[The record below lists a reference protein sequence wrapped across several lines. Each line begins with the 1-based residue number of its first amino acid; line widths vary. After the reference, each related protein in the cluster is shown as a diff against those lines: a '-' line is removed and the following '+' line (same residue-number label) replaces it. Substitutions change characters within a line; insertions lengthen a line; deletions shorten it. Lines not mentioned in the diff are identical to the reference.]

1 MFKKTLLA
9 ASILG
14 ASTFAANAA
23 QITVTV
29 DEEPTAK
36 ETAIDAAATA
46 TLKDA
51 CTTAAATLG
60 VSVVQPA
67 TGGPFAITA
76 GADQTVNVV
85 AGTADF
91 QFTDPSVTAS
101 GAETCDVVVGDQVIG
116 ASTAKYSAE
125 GAAANGVVL
134 DVDVITGI
142 GGVAAEQT
150 IIFTVEGGTIDQTL
164 SLGATL
170 TTGDPVSTASVFTL
184 TGVVGNTILFS
195 ANGDY
200 PTTAVQRQILELK
213 GVAVI
218 PNTGVTE
225 VTLSAETTNTS
236 GIVVD
241 NADAEGVTNIAPQY
255 SASVPVVLDGVI
267 DVTDERKSLAV
278 IAKDSYNSSEP
289 GKDTAEAAN
298 EDTLVVKVDVET
310 SQGNLVP
317 TEATITLKGKFG
329 WLAELA
335 ATAGD
340 LPTTGEISTSGAVA
354 WTPYADYGSETGGT
368 YTAPTSGDD
377 TTPVYA
383 VNATYDELTIKFTPG
398 GTEAELDAYHEIRLA
413 VPAGNTTGLDTQDYL
428 ATVTTSDGGTGSA
441 IVVPA
446 DTAVGAW
453 SLNGSVV
460 TIPYMAFGPNTRP
473 IIRHFSTSNQVG
485 DITVQYILEDND
497 TDNGDDWQSVGV
509 VKTDVANGMLNI
521 TKDVMDAILEDAGLD
536 SDVDN
541 GKVAIEITTNVPAA
555 GVTVFAGYNVKNSA
569 DDRAVVGTFG
579 ELGAAGKSTLND

>member
-29 DEEPTAK
+29 DEAPTAK
-36 ETAIDAAATA
+36 EAAITAAATA

-60 VSVVQPA
+60 VSVVIPT
-67 TGGPFAITA
+67 TGGPFSITA
-76 GADQTVNVV
+76 GADQTVAVV
-85 AGTADF
+85 AGTVNSM
-91 QFTDPSVTAS
+91 FTDPSVTAT
-101 GAETCDVVVGDQVIG
+101 GAEACDVVVGDQIIG

-170 TTGDPVSTASVFTL
+170 TTGDPVSTTSVFTL

-200 PTTAVQRQILELK
+200 PVAAVQRQILELK

-241 NADAEGVTNIAPQY
+241 NADAEGVTNIAAQY

-267 DVTDERKSLAV
+267 DVTDERKTLAV

-289 GKDTAEAAN
+289 GKQLAEAAN
-298 EDTLVVKVDVET
+298 EDTLVVKVNVET

-329 WLAELA
+329 WMAELA

-340 LPTTGEISTSGAVA
+340 LPTTGEISTSGAVE
-354 WTPYADYGSETGGT
+354 WTPYADYGSETGGV
-368 YTAPTSGDD
+368 YTAPTGGDD

-398 GTEAELDAYHEIRLA
+398 GTEAELDAYHQIRLA
-413 VPAGNTTGLDTQDYL
+413 VPAGNETGLDTQDYL

-441 IVVPA
+441 TVVPA

-460 TIPYMAFGPNTRP
+460 TIPYMAFGPNTKP

-485 DITVQYILEDND
+485 DITVQYILEDLV
-497 TDNGDDWQSVGV
+497 TDNGDDWQSVGTV
-509 VKTDVANGMLNI
+509 ETDVANGVLNI
-521 TKDVMDAILEDAGLD
+521 TSQVMDAIIADAG
-536 SDVDN
+536 VEK

-555 GVTVFAGYNVKNSA
+555 DVTVFAGYNVKNSA